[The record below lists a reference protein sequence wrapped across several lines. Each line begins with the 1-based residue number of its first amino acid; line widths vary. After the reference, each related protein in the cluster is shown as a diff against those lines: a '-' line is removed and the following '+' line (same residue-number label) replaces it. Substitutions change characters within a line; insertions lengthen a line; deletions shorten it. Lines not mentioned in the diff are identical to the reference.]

1 MLLLWIICSI
11 GEFIDLQEEID
22 DVDMEEPYCEAK
34 YSASVSTFDHLPS
47 IADKE
52 KLVYSSED
60 VLREVSFVLTFTHC
74 NSFQRSLCS
83 NYESGLAGISN
94 SQAIISSNLDFV
106 KNALHYLL
114 LDASAAFSFSLINSI
129 DTHY

>member
-47 IADKE
+47 IADKD

-60 VLREVSFVLTFTHC
+60 VLREVSFVSTFTPC
-74 NSFQRSLCS
+74 YSYWGSLCS
-83 NYESGLAGISN
+83 KGISRSGVTRRPSSHQISIVCRMLYNVCCWMHQQHSVFN
-94 SQAIISSNLDFV
+94 SV
-106 KNALHYLL
+106 
-114 LDASAAFSFSLINSI
+114 
-129 DTHY
+129 TR

>member
-47 IADKE
+47 IADKD

-60 VLREVSFVLTFTHC
+60 VLREVSLCQH
-74 NSFQRSLCS
+74 SLPATATGGACAAR
-83 NYESGLAGISN
+83 GLAD
-94 SQAIISSNLDFV
+94 QE
-106 KNALHYLL
+106 
-114 LDASAAFSFSLINSI
+114 
-129 DTHY
+129 